1 MTMLC
6 KKLLSSLMVLVMLL
20 SLMPAALAE
29 ETTLKVT
36 LTGVTSANKK
46 VELSAVFDV
55 YQDNQKLGML
65 TVIPGGQNTIALPG
79 DGSVALVP
87 VAGTYPAEYPLNV
100 YGYGVAIMPGRLNVA
115 PIEVQEKAAT
125 ASKPAAAVT
134 AAPNKPAAKAT
145 ATPIPTAV
153 PTATPVPVPVGGA
166 LFHLIADVQANFDLL
181 DESTGKK
188 ILSFKTDE
196 KGEYFLEK
204 VVPEGTYVLSMT
216 SSKEEIWPDMY
227 IDLWEGEVQTVRSP
241 FWRPSK
247 ANSANVRAAVIVTP
261 VGGATE
267 TPAPTAE
274 PTAEPTVSPTAEPT
288 AAPTEEPVVEATA
301 APTAEPTAA
310 PTEAPTAE
318 PTAAPTVEPTAAPTA
333 EPTAAP
339 TAEPTTTPTAEP
351 VAESAAAAG
360 VGGLFLMAEGLDVEA
375 KFVMSR
381 DGKEYGSGM
390 LSLDSAV
397 YVDGVPAG
405 NYLFTL
411 HMPDNAAVVAL
422 NGNPTLEVG
431 KVEWMGTVVA
441 DQDGFYSV
449 EFGEAGAVRIN
460 TGDTKPT
467 KVTVT
472 APFGW
477 VETLTG
483 ADGVYMS
490 GTQDAGEYTVTV
502 YLPAGEY
509 VADASAWK
517 MTRNADGTWTAVAKV
532 NLTVGKTIE
541 LPTLSIKPAPAT
553 ATPVVTAAPAKSNKA
568 AATAQPVVNNTNNFT
583 GNGKPAKITIHAF
596 VDANSNGSC
605 GNNEKDKSNVQVSL
619 IDMAGEVAAAG
630 ATDRDG
636 EVTLSVNAGT
646 YYVKVAAPAGFGF
659 GPKGN
664 GYTLNQSI
672 MSAAAGR
679 DQQSGAVELEA
690 GKTLKTGIGLVEMGG
705 VAGTVWNDL
714 NGDGIWQTGEPGI
727 AGIQLYLE
735 GKKNGLK
742 LETVTDANGEYAF
755 TQASDGLYVL
765 KCVVPDE
772 YVTTQKVKDKK
783 PAAETL
789 SIMTTEADRIG
800 EAEVTVKNGKT
811 AANNHI
817 GLVDGVIISGMCFFD
832 ANRNGI
838 YDEGDQPLPGVEL
851 RLARQSNNVLL
862 QHVVSDENGEY
873 RFVGQRGSTFTLRA
887 NLDKGYFFTV
897 LSDDPAGNQFKPNGE
912 KTERRL
918 TDITLENGAHQTIN
932 LGALKYGSIEG
943 RVYYDKNFS
952 GKWEKGEK
960 LETGKLVTLY
970 NENGEQVATKKTN
983 NNGLYTFTKLMPGK
997 YYVGMEQKKGYAFT
1011 SMGGDNLMQAQ
1022 LDGTGRTTLIDL
1034 TLGQNVENAG
1044 AGLIVPAYV
1053 KGVFYADVND
1063 NGQYDKG
1070 ESALEGTVIYLMNEN
1085 GAANAITM
1093 GKSAEFTISAA
1104 PGTYYLQ
1111 YELPEGGIFVEGS
1124 QEKTDWFTLG
1134 TNDEHTV
1141 TPCGAYMLTSFSGM
1155 TFTDSNGNSVMDEA
1169 ETPLA
1174 GVSFILSSTR
1184 GETVVVSDEDGWYAF
1199 RDLRPDQYTLTVQL
1213 PGDAVLSRIPDV
1225 KLGLTHGKNSQTIA
1239 LNLPMGTQLFNQ
1251 DMGCVIPSSWAGEAY
1266 MDENYDGVR
1275 SGNDAPA
1282 VGEKI
1287 ILMDA
1292 LTGEAVFTVLTDENG
1307 RFLIEGI
1314 APGEYELTY
1323 PMDEGNLVPFNGS
1336 CDFYQNGD
1344 MMTNGRVTIL
1354 GDEHRD
1360 GTVLCVARTTE
1371 ISGTVM
1377 LHETKGNTPI
1387 AAATVHLLDG
1397 YGNQLKE
1404 IVTGADGKYAFK
1416 GLMPGDYA
1424 LDVTIP
1430 TGYVLVENDDPL
1442 LPEAGLFTFVEDA
1455 QGHYGKSS
1463 VIDLRMADHHTNM
1476 DVITV
1481 LPGRLGD
1488 KVWLDLNANGL
1499 QDGEEGGIPGVT
1511 IELLRDGNVLTSTV
1525 SDQYG
1530 YYIFEE
1536 LYPADYTLRAT
1547 WPAEIAPTQLRTD
1560 VSQIVSVL
1568 QADGTSIPVRVTSNK
1583 ANYAADLGFVLVEEG
1598 KFPAGYG
1605 EGEKQIWK
1613 KK

>member
-115 PIEVQEKAAT
+115 PIEVQEKVET

-134 AAPNKPAAKAT
+134 AAPKQTVKAT
-145 ATPIPTAV
+145 ATP
-153 PTATPVPVPVGGA
+153 
-166 LFHLIADVQANFDLL
+166 
-181 DESTGKK
+181 
-188 ILSFKTDE
+188 
-196 KGEYFLEK
+196 
-204 VVPEGTYVLSMT
+204 
-216 SSKEEIWPDMY
+216 
-227 IDLWEGEVQTVRSP
+227 
-241 FWRPSK
+241 K
-247 ANSANVRAAVIVTP
+247 AM
-261 VGGATE
+261 
-267 TPAPTAE
+267 
-274 PTAEPTVSPTAEPT
+274 
-288 AAPTEEPVVEATA
+288 AAPKA
-301 APTAEPTAA
+301 TAA
-310 PTEAPTAE
+310 PTEAPKVVATPAPTATPKPTAVPTPTITPVE
-318 PTAAPTVEPTAAPTA
+318 NGALFILAAEVQASFELYTEEGEKVLSFKTDKDGYYVSDKALPEGSYLLRMTSKDVQKWPEMYVDLWNGDVQLVRSPFWNPLKSGNLNLRAAVTVVPDGYVNVTPAPTAVPTAAPTVKPTAAPTA
-333 EPTAAP
+333 EPTVAP
-339 TAEPTTTPTAEP
+339 TVEPTTAAPTAEP
-351 VAESAAAAG
+351 VAEPAAATDM
-360 VGGLFLMAEGLDVEA
+360 GGLILMAEGLDVEA

-441 DQDGFYSV
+441 DQDGSYSV
-449 EFGEAGAVRIN
+449 EFGEVGAVRIN

-467 KVTVT
+467 NVTMT
-472 APFGW
+472 APLGR
-477 VETLTG
+477 VETLAG
-483 ADGVYMS
+483 DNGVYMS

-679 DQQSGAVELEA
+679 EQQSGAVELEA

-755 TQASDGLYVL
+755 TQASDGVYVL

-783 PAAETL
+783 PDAETL

-811 AANNHI
+811 AANNNI

-832 ANRNGI
+832 ANHNGI

-960 LETGKLVTLY
+960 LETGKTVTLY

-1034 TLGQNVENAG
+1034 TLGQDVENAG

-1053 KGVFYADVND
+1053 KGVFYADAND

-1141 TPCGAYMLTSFSGM
+1141 APCGAYMLTSFSGM

-1174 GVSFILSSTR
+1174 GVSFILTSTR

-1275 SGNDAPA
+1275 SGDEAPA

-1287 ILMDA
+1287 VLMDA

-1404 IVTGADGKYAFK
+1404 IVTGVDGKYAFK

-1442 LPEAGLFTFVEDA
+1442 LPEAGLVTFVEDA

-1547 WPAEIAPTQLRTD
+1547 WPAEVIPTQLRTD
-1560 VSQIVSVL
+1560 VGQIVSVL